1 MCDIKRN
8 TIQRTRQPRRVPLRL
23 SKPKDL
29 NGWQKTGRRGRENR
43 TDRNRNE
50 NLLNRRFNLAC
61 SKWGEGVFPV
71 FFPWDGFFWGN
82 FCDSKPR
89 VDEPSLMT
97 VDCCRVAVVVL
108 DVVQSGMDMGC
119 GK

>member
-1 MCDIKRN
+1 M
-8 TIQRTRQPRRVPLRL
+8 
-23 SKPKDL
+23 
-29 NGWQKTGRRGRENR
+29 GRGGFS
-43 TDRNRNE
+43 
-50 NLLNRRFNLAC
+50 RF
-61 SKWGEGVFPV
+61 SFPGMG
-71 FFPWDGFFWGN
+71 FFFWGN

-108 DVVQSGMDMGC
+108 DVVQNGMDVRY